1 MATQPYCESPPR
13 FCEPKPFNAAEWF
26 ADWCDH
32 GGIAMLIGNAV
43 WIGRTA
49 ALDRKAAQRLN
60 VLRAPITAPAAQMA
74 LAGLLRANA
83 ACSEHMMEG

>member
-1 MATQPYCESPPR
+1 MATQP
-13 FCEPKPFNAAEWF
+13 FNAADWF
-26 ADWCDH
+26 ATWCDH
-32 GGIAMLIGNAV
+32 GGIAMLLGDRV

-49 ALDRKAAQRLN
+49 ALDHAATQRLN
-60 VLRAPITAPAAQMA
+60 QLREPITAPDAQHA